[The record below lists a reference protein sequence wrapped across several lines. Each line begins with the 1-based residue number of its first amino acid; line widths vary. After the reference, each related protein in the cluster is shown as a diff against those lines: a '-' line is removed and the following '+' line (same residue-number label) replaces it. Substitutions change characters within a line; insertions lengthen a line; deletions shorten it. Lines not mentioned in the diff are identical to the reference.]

1 MNNKERKAFWNT
13 LISFKGEDLLKEAT
27 LLNQTI
33 RYPKKLYRFRKIDS
47 YSLEALRTNQLYF
60 SSADHYDDPFDSY
73 CYIDWDNVM
82 DSIISELNDTSKK
95 NEMFAKIHNLFGWSI
110 EQMSIF
116 LNSHSNEEWKEFGK
130 IVIKQT
136 IQEIQ
141 KRQWSLCFS
150 ESELNETLWLKYAD
164 NHRGFVLAFDISME
178 ALLINNQPHKPT
190 GLINN
195 QYYPLYPI
203 YYTNKIYDATS
214 YARYIALDIA
224 LSQIP
229 PIIRQSLIGM
239 SPALYWQRERIC
251 FVKHKCHE
259 YDKEWRILNPYD
271 IRYHNYMIWK
281 PSGVIIGLRTDEAT
295 RKLII
300 ALSKE
305 AGIPH
310 TYECYINNKNR
321 LAKREIKE

>member
-1 MNNKERKAFWNT
+1 MNSKERKAFWNT

-47 YSLEALRTNQLYF
+47 YSLESLRTNQLYF

-82 DSIISELNDTSKK
+82 VNINNELNDTSKK
-95 NEMFAKIHNLFGWSI
+95 NEMFAKIHSLFGWSV

-116 LNSHSNEEWKEFGK
+116 FNSHSNEEWKAFGK
-130 IVIKQT
+130 VVIKQT

-150 ESELNETLWLKYAD
+150 ESALNETLWLKYAD
-164 NHRGFVLAFDISME
+164 NHRGFVLVFDVSPE
-178 ALLINNQPHKPT
+178 ALLINNQPHRPT
-190 GLINN
+190 CLIRNH
-195 QYYPLYPI
+195 YYPLYPI
-203 YYTNKIYDATS
+203 CYTNKMYDATY
-214 YARYIALDIA
+214 YARYVALDLA
-224 LSQIP
+224 LSQAP
-229 PIIRQSLIGM
+229 PIIRQSVLGT
-239 SPALYWQRERIC
+239 PAALNWQRERIC
-251 FVKHKCHE
+251 YIKHKCHE

-310 TYECYINNKNR
+310 IYECYINNKNR